1 MDSQV
6 EKSGI
11 MEPKNRAMLGVSSN
25 ILLLGLVSFFTDI
38 STELI
43 MAVLPTFL
51 VISLGATPEIVGTIE
66 GIAESMTSFLKLVS
80 GAIADRTGKRKR
92 LTAIGYTLSNVT
104 KPIMGFVT
112 SWLGVLFLRVT
123 DRIGKGLRTAPRDAM
138 IADSSDSRI
147 GRSFGIHRS
156 LDQLGAIVGPIL
168 AFLLLVPLGYEGIF
182 LLTAIPGAIA
192 IAILVLFVKEP
203 PSKTKPNKAILKN
216 ARAIMN
222 RSFSLYI
229 VSAAFYAASAISYA
243 FILLKAIE
251 VGIPAEMTPLV
262 YALIQLFHVLS
273 GVPAGEIS
281 DRFGRI
287 RAVQIGYLLLL
298 ISFGTIAVSSEPWI
312 FILGAVLFGMHQ
324 GTVETSQRAVIPSL
338 AKEEFKGTA
347 YGIYNMAVGIVVL
360 PTNIAAGFIYT
371 SFGSGYAFLY
381 GSILAL
387 MASISMAATQRTL
400 KTKK

>member
-1 MDSQV
+1 M
-6 EKSGI
+6 
-11 MEPKNRAMLGVSSN
+11 
-25 ILLLGLVSFFTDI
+25 VSFFTDI

>member
-1 MDSQV
+1 
-6 EKSGI
+6 

-347 YGIYNMAVGIVVL
+347 YGIYNMAVGMVVL